1 MQLVGHFDPLL
12 HALLQIPLQYVEC
25 LVDERLL
32 HLHDVRDELLA
43 YFYHFGGVL
52 IGDDHN
58 VEQLKH
64 LHFGSALVFNRGL
77 EVVDDVRGYQR
88 A

>member
-25 LVDERLL
+25 LVDVRVL

-43 YFYHFGGVL
+43 DLYHFGGVL
-52 IGDDHN
+52 TGDDDD

-64 LHFGSALVFNRGL
+64 LHFGSALVFDCRL
-77 EVVDDVRGYQR
+77 EIVDDVCGYQR